1 MNAKPVDR
9 LELEALLQRN
19 RLHETIGAFKDKVGA
34 ARAKFDPTTNAREHL
49 LSVSLSVS
57 SIAFLAGYGFAGLFT
72 RRHLN
77 SDSYTER

>member
-34 ARAKFDPTTNAREHL
+34 ARAKFDPTTNARAPLKRLAECFVHSFSSRL
-49 LSVSLSVS
+49 RLRRFVYPPSLK
-57 SIAFLAGYGFAGLFT
+57 F
-72 RRHLN
+72 
-77 SDSYTER
+77 